1 MLDPVLENLFLAAS
15 GPLSRAQLVNI
26 LDLQVPEELGELD
39 AALAR
44 LGESYAGRGL
54 QLVELAGGYQVTTRP
69 EFATWVT
76 RLRRVTPT
84 PMSEEATVT
93 LAIVAY
99 HQPVTRS
106 EIERLRG
113 ADSESV
119 LTTLV
124 RGGLVTVVGELERAY
139 LYGTTTRFLERFGLR
154 SLADLPPLPPPRRQA
169 ALGTFSNPEERP
181 SEPAQQQPRTE
192 SVAPDTVSSEARARS
207 PRDWGD
213 DQSS

>member
-1 MLDPVLENLFLAAS
+1 MEV
-15 GPLSRAQLVNI
+15 
-26 LDLQVPEELGELD
+26 
-39 AALAR
+39 
-44 LGESYAGRGL
+44 
-54 QLVELAGGYQVTTRP
+54 AGGYQVATRA
-69 EFATWVT
+69 EFAKWVAK
-76 RLRRVTPT
+76 LRRATPA

-124 RGGLVTVVGELERAY
+124 RGGLLTVVGELERAY

-154 SLADLPPLPPPRRQA
+154 SLADLPPLPPPRRKA
-169 ALGTFSNPEERP
+169 ELGTFSNPEERTP
-181 SEPAQQQPRTE
+181 EPAQQQPRTE
-192 SVAPDTVSSEARARS
+192 SSAPDTVSSEASARP

-213 DQSS
+213 VQL

>member
-15 GPLSRAQLVNI
+15 GPLSRAQLVDI

-39 AALAR
+39 TVLAR
-44 LGESYAGRGL
+44 LSETYTERGL
-54 QLVELAGGYQVTTRP
+54 QLVEVAGGYQLTTRP
-69 EFATWVT
+69 EFAKWVT

-99 HQPVTRS
+99 HQPVTRA

-113 ADSESV
+113 SDSESV

-154 SLADLPPLPPPRRQA
+154 NLADLPPLPYSNRKTE
-169 ALGTFSNPEERP
+169 LGTFSNQEKRTP
-181 SEPAQQQPRTE
+181 EPAQQQPRTE
-192 SVAPDTVSSEARARS
+192 SSTPDAVSSEASARS
-207 PRDWGD
+207 PGDWSDG
-213 DQSS
+213 

>member
-15 GPLSRAQLVNI
+15 GPLSRAQLVDI

-39 AALAR
+39 TVLAR
-44 LGESYAGRGL
+44 LSESYTGRGL
-54 QLVELAGGYQVTTRP
+54 QLVEVAGGYLLTTRT
-69 EFATWVT
+69 EFAKWVT

-99 HQPVTRS
+99 HQPVTRA

-139 LYGTTTRFLERFGLR
+139 LYGTTTRFLERFGLC
-154 SLADLPPLPPPRRQA
+154 SLADLPPLPAPP
-169 ALGTFSNPEERP
+169 
-181 SEPAQQQPRTE
+181 
-192 SVAPDTVSSEARARS
+192 
-207 PRDWGD
+207 
-213 DQSS
+213 